1 MVAGTE
7 DSTNY
12 CPGNNEDADRDA
24 KLDPFAS
31 GILWVCRG
39 YVACRGRVVGVT
51 RAIRRAT
58 FEGIIAGHN
67 ANDGVEGKKRWEKKR
82 KTSSGERKDKVARA
96 RGIKS
101 CLPAWHG
108 RDPFQS
114 VFTQQRRP
122 LSLVGVIM

>member
-67 ANDGVEGKKRWEKKR
+67 ANDGVEGKKRWEKNERQAVGKG
-82 KTSSGERKDKVARA
+82 KTRSRGRA
-96 RGIKS
+96 GSKAV
-101 CLPAWHG
+101 CQHG
-108 RDPFQS
+108 TGATLFSPFS
-114 VFTQQRRP
+114 H
-122 LSLVGVIM
+122 SNDAH